1 MSDLGAPIR
10 ILVVEDHPLLRE
22 GIAAL
27 IDSAPDLLLA
37 GEADDGQQAIERFRQ
52 CWPDVTLMDLQM
64 PVMNG
69 IEATL
74 AIRAEFPLA
83 KIVVLT
89 TYLGDALV
97 QRAMK
102 SGAQAYLLKSQVRK
116 DLLDTIRAVHSGHRR
131 IDSLVTRQ
139 LTRNAGAD
147 ALTAKEVEVLTLIAA
162 GNANKAIALRLS
174 ITEGTTKSHVKSI
187 LAKLGA
193 KDRTHAVTL
202 GLARGIIGL

>member
-1 MSDLGAPIR
+1 MSDLSRPIR

-27 IDSAPDLLLA
+27 IGSAPDLLLA
-37 GEADDGQQAIERFRQ
+37 CEADDGQQAIEKFRQ
-52 CWPDVTLMDLQM
+52 CRPDVTLMDLQM
-64 PVMNG
+64 PVLNG

-97 QRAMK
+97 QRALK
-102 SGAQAYLLKSQVRK
+102 AGAQAYLLKSQVRK
-116 DLLDTIRAVHSGHRR
+116 DLLDTIRAVHAGQRK
-131 IDSLVTRQ
+131 IDPLVTRQ
-139 LTRNAGAD
+139 LVSNAGAD

-162 GNANKAIALRLS
+162 GNSNKGIALHLS